1 MCSYKRV
8 IVSLVAVFLVVMPLE
23 VYAKTIEKEVNPYLS
38 KIVDIRLS
46 EETPENVENTNDI
59 LERLNKIDSRILENV
74 QTSGVTLILSDL
86 PMTEFDEFSYLKG
99 VIPRGHTDPWDDI
112 PGLGGFESYVRVGAS
127 EPGIE
132 NNHGDV
138 NLELHEFGHIVDSFL
153 VDGTTISQ
161 KDEFQQIHAEEHEAM
176 FPNQPYFKYVEE
188 YFAEAF
194 AYYYLNDNTKVVLE
208 ARAPK
213 TAAFIKSIHNKVS
226 TITDIM
232 SDGFTLYWD
241 DFNADH
247 YNVIVNDEVVKTT
260 TNLSAVIEGLD
271 PSTMYEVKVESV
283 DKNDKVITTTY
294 SETIYTAVQQDV
306 DTNSLRTLLIEV
318 GKIGDD
324 NMTKELKAS
333 KEEASRLL
341 DYTSDEDITQS
352 DVDKATN
359 ELSEA
364 YKIYQPRIME
374 KNVQGEENKFMSQ
387 ESNVKTMPKNTTWI
401 VILSVSFVLIILAI
415 VYLYYTGREEE

>member
-8 IVSLVAVFLVVMPLE
+8 IISISALLLIALPLE
-23 VYAKTIEKEVNPYLS
+23 VYAETIEKDINPYLS
-38 KIVDIRLS
+38 EIVDIRLS

-99 VIPRGHTDPWDDI
+99 VVPRGHTDPWDDI

-161 KDEFQQIHAEEHEAM
+161 KDEFKQIHAEEHEAM
-176 FPNQPYFKYVEE
+176 FPNQPYFNYVEE

-241 DFNADH
+241 DFDADH

-283 DKNDKVITTTY
+283 DKNDEVITTTY

-341 DYTSDEDITQS
+341 DSTSDEDITQS

-387 ESNVKTMPKNTTWI
+387 ESNVKTMPRNTTWI

>member
-1 MCSYKRV
+1 MCSIKRV
-8 IVSLVAVFLVVMPLE
+8 IMSISALLLIALPLE
-23 VYAKTIEKEVNPYLS
+23 VRAEAIEKDINPYLS
-38 KIVDIRLS
+38 EIVDIRLS
-46 EETPENVENTNDI
+46 EETSENVENTNDI

-99 VIPRGHTDPWDDI
+99 VVPRGHTDPWDDI

-188 YFAEAF
+188 YFAETF
-194 AYYYLNDNTKVVLE
+194 AYYYLNDSTKVVLE

-213 TAAFIKSIHNKVS
+213 TAAFIKSVHNKVS
-226 TITDIM
+226 TITDIT

-241 DFNADH
+241 DFDADY

-260 TNLSAVIEGLD
+260 TNLSAVVEGLD

-283 DKNDKVITTTY
+283 DKDDEVIATTY
-294 SETIYTAVQQDV
+294 SETIYTAVQQDI
-306 DTNSLRTLLIEV
+306 DTNSLRTLLVEV
-318 GKIGDD
+318 GKIGDG
-324 NMTKELKAS
+324 NMTEQLKAS
-333 KEEASRLL
+333 KEKATRLL
-341 DYTSDEDITQS
+341 EQESDENVTQS
-352 DVDKATN
+352 DIDEATN

-374 KNVQGEENKFMSQ
+374 KNIDGKENKFMSE

-401 VILSVSFVLIILAI
+401 VILSVSFVLLILAI

>member
-8 IVSLVAVFLVVMPLE
+8 IISISALLLIALPLE
-23 VYAKTIEKEVNPYLS
+23 VYAETIEKDINPYLS
-38 KIVDIRLS
+38 EIVDIRLS

-99 VIPRGHTDPWDDI
+99 VVPRGHTDPWDDI

-283 DKNDKVITTTY
+283 DKNDEVITTTY

>member
-1 MCSYKRV
+1 MCSFKRV
-8 IVSLVAVFLVVMPLE
+8 IMSISALLLIALPLE
-23 VYAKTIEKEVNPYLS
+23 VHAETIEKDINPYLS
-38 KIVDIRLS
+38 EIVDIRLS

-59 LERLNKIDSRILENV
+59 LERLNKIDGRILENV

-161 KDEFQQIHAEEHEAM
+161 KDEFQQIHAEEHETM

-194 AYYYLNDNTKVVLE
+194 AYYYLNDSTKVVLE

-213 TAAFIKSIHNKVS
+213 TAAFIKSIHNKIS

-241 DFNADH
+241 DFDADH

-283 DKNDKVITTTY
+283 DEDDEVIATTY
-294 SETIYTAVQQDV
+294 SETIYTAVQQDI
-306 DTNSLRTLLIEV
+306 DTKSLRTLLVEV
-318 GKIGDD
+318 GKIGDG
-324 NMTKELKAS
+324 NMTEELKAS
-333 KEEASRLL
+333 EENATHLL
-341 DYTSDEDITQS
+341 KQESNDNVTQS
-352 DVDKATN
+352 DIDEATN

-374 KNVQGEENKFMSQ
+374 KNIEGEENKFMSE

-401 VILSVSFVLIILAI
+401 VILSVSVVLLILAI

>member
-1 MCSYKRV
+1 MRAFKRV

-283 DKNDKVITTTY
+283 DKNDEVITTTY

>member
-8 IVSLVAVFLVVMPLE
+8 IIFISALLLIALPLE
-23 VYAKTIEKEVNPYLS
+23 VYAETIEKDINPYLS
-38 KIVDIRLS
+38 EIVDIRLS

-99 VIPRGHTDPWDDI
+99 VVPRGHTDPWDDI

-260 TNLSAVIEGLD
+260 TNLSAVVEGLD

-283 DKNDKVITTTY
+283 DKNDEVITTTY

-401 VILSVSFVLIILAI
+401 VILSVSFVLLILAI

>member
-112 PGLGGFESYVRVGAS
+112 PGLGDFESYVRVGAS

-283 DKNDKVITTTY
+283 DKNDEVITTTY

-374 KNVQGEENKFMSQ
+374 KNVQGEENKFMSE
-387 ESNVKTMPKNTTWI
+387 ESNVKTMPKHTTWI
-401 VILSVSFVLIILAI
+401 VILSVSFVLLILAI